1 MIRSARDLPFVERS
15 VAELLGIAPG
25 RAAVD
30 EDFEGFG
37 WARVP
42 ELWLETSA
50 RAGDGPTRRIRDA
63 IVLALHSSDSDEG
76 TAVGGSAAEGAEVDL
91 EFRVDGEV
99 LVVGLG
105 AFLEAWIP
113 RLPAA
118 APHWVLALCNPRSH
132 RLARP
137 AGLAPET
144 AVWYAAGNVD
154 AWSEGGSGQDAR
166 FGLTA
171 DQWIRL

>member
-1 MIRSARDLPFVERS
+1 MIRSVGDLPFVERP
-15 VAELLGIAPG
+15 VAELLGIVSG
-25 RAAVD
+25 RGAID

-50 RAGDGPTRRIRDA
+50 AASDGPTRRLRDA
-63 IVLALHSSDSDEG
+63 LVLALHSSDGEDDSEVEG
-76 TAVGGSAAEGAEVDL
+76 AAAKGAEVDL
-91 EFRVDGEV
+91 EFRVDAEV
-99 LVVGLG
+99 LVVGLD
-105 AFLEAWIP
+105 AFLAAWIP
-113 RLPAA
+113 RLPA
-118 APHWVLALCNPRSH
+118 APHWVLALCNPRSQ

-137 AGLAPET
+137 PGLASEA

-154 AWSEGGSGQDAR
+154 AWSEGSGDDTR

-171 DQWIRL
+171 DQWIRR